1 MQKKLAFVGCR
12 PERLPFG
19 EDERTASAIR
29 LKALLL
35 NEIMQ
40 RVEEGYD
47 TFLTGAMR
55 GGDILFAEQLLLV
68 KALTYPH
75 IRLITVVSYKGQA
88 DGWSEMW
95 RERYNRILDY
105 SEEVITLSERY
116 NGGCYHARNRHMVDK
131 ADVFLALHSGGM
143 AGEAAYVIRYARQKC
158 KEVIQINP
166 DTMERREVLPQA
178 E

>member
-105 SEEVITLSERY
+105 SEEVITR
-116 NGGCYHARNRHMVDK
+116 RNAITAIVTM
-131 ADVFLALHSGGM
+131 LETGTWW
-143 AGEAAYVIRYARQKC
+143 IRQTFFWRFIPEEWPEK
-158 KEVIQINP
+158 
-166 DTMERREVLPQA
+166 RRM
-178 E
+178 

>member
-55 GGDILFAEQLLLV
+55 GGDILFAEQLLLDSV
-68 KALTYPH
+68 YM
-75 IRLITVVSYKGQA
+75 RLSQNSQPNSDTPDMNSRK
-88 DGWSEMW
+88 
-95 RERYNRILDY
+95 ER
-105 SEEVITLSERY
+105 
-116 NGGCYHARNRHMVDK
+116 
-131 ADVFLALHSGGM
+131 
-143 AGEAAYVIRYARQKC
+143 
-158 KEVIQINP
+158 
-166 DTMERREVLPQA
+166 
-178 E
+178 

>member
-12 PERLPFG
+12 PERLSFG

-95 RERYNRILDY
+95 RERYNR
-105 SEEVITLSERY
+105 
-116 NGGCYHARNRHMVDK
+116 GCYHARNRHMVDK
-131 ADVFLALHSGGM
+131 ADVLLALHSGGM

>member
-55 GGDILFAEQLLLV
+55 GGDILFAEQLFSKSADISAHSSDYGCFVQGAGGRLV
-68 KALTYPH
+68 GDVA
-75 IRLITVVSYKGQA
+75 R
-88 DGWSEMW
+88 
-95 RERYNRILDY
+95 
-105 SEEVITLSERY
+105 TL
-116 NGGCYHARNRHMVDK
+116 
-131 ADVFLALHSGGM
+131 
-143 AGEAAYVIRYARQKC
+143 
-158 KEVIQINP
+158 
-166 DTMERREVLPQA
+166 
-178 E
+178 

>member
-1 MQKKLAFVGCR
+1 
-12 PERLPFG
+12 
-19 EDERTASAIR
+19 
-29 LKALLL
+29 
-35 NEIMQ
+35 
-40 RVEEGYD
+40 
-47 TFLTGAMR
+47 
-55 GGDILFAEQLLLV
+55 
-68 KALTYPH
+68 
-75 IRLITVVSYKGQA
+75 LITVVSYKGQA

-131 ADVFLALHSGGM
+131 ADVLLALHSGGM